1 MYKNVHIWMHFFN
14 KKIIAIFLRVNC
26 FFIPITESGGI
37 VIFKGRWSLLSNLQN
52 PNPWDAGAT
61 YNVQLLNVRIL
72 KDSVPFKIVC
82 ICPLVHR
89 CVTVIRALA
98 QYARSPGFKSRLR
111 FDFSPPGIFGVQGT
125 NLTVT
130 HKEYLSL
137 HVLNS

>member
-1 MYKNVHIWMHFFN
+1 MYIYECIFSI
-14 KKIIAIFLRVNC
+14 KKLSQYFCVLIVFYTYNG
-26 FFIPITESGGI
+26 EWGI

-61 YNVQLLNVRIL
+61 YNVQLLNVWIL

-89 CVTVIRALA
+89 CVTMIRALA

-130 HKEYLSL
+130 HKEYLSQ
-137 HVLNS
+137 HFLNS